1 MVATKL
7 DGTAIAKSIRE
18 RIGREIAERQK
29 LNPRYRPSLKIVQ
42 GTLLGGNN
50 SCMAAIMMLQQD
62 WTCQPHSILSIA
74 NLS

>member
-42 GTLLGGNN
+42 GMNLPPRAEIVLCFGRINDVARASSLSFTLLT
-50 SCMAAIMMLQQD
+50 SC
-62 WTCQPHSILSIA
+62 
-74 NLS
+74 